1 MKRSLIAIFGCLL
14 AHQAMACQVG
24 GEAGI
29 CPGDVVYKGTDYS
42 QGATVVAINRYKN
55 TATVRSNYN
64 GNMGEELIADLYLT
78 EGCLGRICV
87 SDTVFKGTDYS
98 EGATIVAIHPS
109 TGEVVAR
116 SVYNGNIAVE
126 SVSELYMSS
135 GCQAKLCVGET
146 VYKGTDYS
154 QGAKIVAV
162 QPNSKQVLVRS
173 NYNGN
178 IGIEL
183 ASSLSVT
190 RGCIYGVCVGD
201 IVFKGSDYS
210 QGAQIIAVNRS
221 ERTVLVRSVYNG
233 NISIEDPRDLSVT
246 NACADYDEAV
256 RESSMN

>member
-1 MKRSLIAIFGCLL
+1 M

-24 GEAGI
+24 GEPAI
-29 CPGDVVYKGTDYS
+29 CPGEVVYKGTDYS

-78 EGCLGRICV
+78 TGCTGRFCV
-87 SDTVFKGTDYS
+87 ND
-98 EGATIVAIHPS
+98 
-109 TGEVVAR
+109 
-116 SVYNGNIAVE
+116 
-126 SVSELYMSS
+126 L
-135 GCQAKLCVGET
+135 

-154 QGAKIVAV
+154 QGATIIAIHPSTGQVVARSNYNANLGVESVSDLYLTRGCIGKLCVDGLVYKGTDYSQGATIVAI
-162 QPNSKQVLVRS
+162 QPNVNQVIVRS

-178 IGIEL
+178 LGIEL

-190 RGCIYGVCVGD
+190 RGCVYGVCVGD
-201 IVFKGSDYS
+201 TIFKGSDYS
-210 QGAQIIAVNRS
+210 QGAEVIAVNRS

-233 NISIEDPRDLSVT
+233 NIGIEDPRDLSVT